1 MSNLTDVVR
10 RRDVSVIGLGAW
22 GGALALHCARLG
34 HSVSAW
40 HRGGARFQELLAER
54 EVRTAKDACAAK
66 GASAKLPD
74 NVKLTS
80 DIGEAL
86 SGAKI
91 STADGDLARLVI
103 VALPARAWGEV
114 LPQIVTVLE
123 DKGLGYLL
131 ISATK
136 GLLNLAPHGV
146 DALTPL
152 NWVADR
158 LKVDRNRLAVISGP
172 SFALDLVN
180 QTPITLVAASK
191 SSDAARDIAISLS
204 GPTLRVYTSSD
215 PLGVELGGILKN
227 VIVLAVGISDALGYG
242 PSTRAALITRGLAE
256 MTRLGVALG
265 VEQQTMFGLS
275 GLGDLVMT
283 ATDDQSRNRRV
294 GLALGRGVALD
305 IILRDLGATAEGVY
319 SAPIAVEVAKRAGV
333 DVPIMTL
340 VARVLRGEIAPRD
353 LAANLMSRPL
363 RGEC

>member
-1 MSNLTDVVR
+1 MSSSPDVAS

-34 HSVSAW
+34 HTVTAW
-40 HRGGARFQELLAER
+40 HRPGERFKALLEKGEIRA
-54 EVRTAKDACAAK
+54 AKDALF
-66 GASAKLPD
+66 KLPKT
-74 NVKLTS
+74 VKLTS

-86 SGAKI
+86 SGDQTPN
-91 STADGDLARLVI
+91 SDRDLARLI
-103 VALPARAWGEV
+103 IIALPARAWGEV
-114 LPQIVTVLE
+114 LPQILKVLE
-123 DKGLGYLL
+123 QRPSKYLL

-136 GLLNLAPHGV
+136 GLLSLAPHSD
-146 DALTPL
+146 DAQTPL
-152 NWVADR
+152 SWVADT
-158 LKVDRNRLAVISGP
+158 LKVDRDRLAVVSGP
-172 SFALDLVN
+172 SFASDLVA

-191 SSDAARDIAISLS
+191 SGESAREIAISLS
-204 GPTLRVYTSSD
+204 GPALRVYTSGD

-283 ATDDQSRNRRV
+283 ATDDQSRNRGV

-305 IILRDLGATAEGVY
+305 HILRDLGATAEGVY
-319 SAPIAVEVAKRAGV
+319 SAPIALGLAKRVGV

-363 RGEC
+363 RGEG